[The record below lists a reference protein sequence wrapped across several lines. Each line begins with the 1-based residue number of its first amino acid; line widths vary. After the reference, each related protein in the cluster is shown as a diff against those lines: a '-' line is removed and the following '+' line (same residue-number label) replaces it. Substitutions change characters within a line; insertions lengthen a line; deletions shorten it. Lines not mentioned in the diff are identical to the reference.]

1 LQQVLLDAVEG
12 APEVTAPV
20 IGAAR
25 LVELLRG
32 DGAVFVGGVAQR
44 QGGVDEG
51 VLLPQVEVDA
61 LHHVFAR
68 LDLRELADDA
78 VRPFNDIGQDV
89 ASVADTQVFHGVAA
103 DQAVVADK
111 AETAREH
118 LVTGRAVMGVDQNDL
133 IGGVAVDL
141 PLVAETQ
148 QVLGVVGLAFG
159 AGLGLADHE
168 RHEAF
173 AAQAVD
179 DVGGGDVG
187 VTGRTRAVR
196 RVGEH
201 RGGGTEDL
209 FVGQRAFRTDQ
220 AGDVLE
226 RGG

>member
-1 LQQVLLDAVEG
+1 MQQVLLDAVEG